1 LLRNATHRR
10 ATRREPLQST
20 APHFPYAFAA
30 LANKHAAERVR
41 NGDFLGQMDSSTPS
55 AFSRIYAPEFVGL
68 LGNMKLSNTPA
79 PNALTFD
86 LSCYMLNG

>member
-1 LLRNATHRR
+1 MNCEAATPHLRDEHQTNQRY
-10 ATRREPLQST
+10 QSY
-20 APHFPYAFAA
+20 FS
-30 LANKHAAERVR
+30 KHQAH
-41 NGDFLGQMDSSTPS
+41 DSQR
-55 AFSRIYAPEFVGL
+55 SRSEGL

>member
-1 LLRNATHRR
+1 MEVCSDCGAGVVLNGRSMNSNYQEFMAG
-10 ATRREPLQST
+10 T
-20 APHFPYAFAA
+20 AVARLPPP
-30 LANKHAAERVR
+30 RVR